1 MGKFI
6 SDKLIEQLHDNAQ
19 GLIVI
24 VLDGDAYEDAKI
36 LYRKLSFGDLMG
48 RVRICVPP
56 EDYDPSKI
64 FEKLGNKGIIKLLK
78 SAYKLGP
85 MDFY

>member
-1 MGKFI
+1 M
-6 SDKLIEQLHDNAQ
+6 
-19 GLIVI
+19 I

-48 RVRICVPP
+48 RIRICVPP